1 MAKGKKRKMAG
12 WEGFVKAL
20 LQVAIHLHWLELGV
34 GVPIGIGIGFF
45 RSYKFR
51 LRSYAGGE
59 LGGP

>member
-34 GVPIGIGIGFF
+34 AIGIGIGFL